1 MHSEYLATFKK
12 TVAMHEVF
20 LSRLASHPVFR
31 NDHHLK
37 VFLEYDQDLC
47 ARPRKKLD
55 LFGGL
60 VRNFGKTTD
69 EIYLGATIR
78 DVNDFFENELQF
90 LTEYNSHLKEA
101 AGRTERMTKKHK
113 EVADSHIKISSSLM
127 QLSTIEHGSME
138 KFLAKTSEVFEK
150 IRVGLSLVSLVL
162 QLLIQSH
169 FVEHGGQSL
178 KRSGPET
185 GRHITIL
192 STRFACSQSTVG
204 APTTLFI
211 GI

>member
-1 MHSEYLATFKK
+1 MSTTTRFRCIARKITTFGRRRGEYDKRRIQKNEAGTRSVSFSILVSFVCGLRTYFSFNSEYLATFKK

-60 VRNFGKTTD
+60 VRSFGKTTD

-150 IRVGLSLVSLVL
+150 IRV
-162 QLLIQSH
+162 
-169 FVEHGGQSL
+169 
-178 KRSGPET
+178 R
-185 GRHITIL
+185 
-192 STRFACSQSTVG
+192 
-204 APTTLFI
+204 
-211 GI
+211 

>member
-1 MHSEYLATFKK
+1 
-12 TVAMHEVF
+12 MHEVF

-60 VRNFGKTTD
+60 VRSFGKTTD

-127 QLSTIEHGSME
+127 QLSTIEHGNME

-150 IRVGLSLVSLVL
+150 IRVCLHALINPSRFYHFLLVRRTWKEEY
-162 QLLIQSH
+162 QAI
-169 FVEHGGQSL
+169 
-178 KRSGPET
+178 K
-185 GRHITIL
+185 IL
-192 STRFACSQSTVG
+192 N
-204 APTTLFI
+204 
-211 GI
+211 

>member
-1 MHSEYLATFKK
+1 MRNICCVDIDNDDGTIISFYSYSEYLATFKK

-60 VRNFGKTTD
+60 VRSFGKTTD

-150 IRVGLSLVSLVL
+150 IRVRLRALNSS
-162 QLLIQSH
+162 
-169 FVEHGGQSL
+169 
-178 KRSGPET
+178 
-185 GRHITIL
+185 
-192 STRFACSQSTVG
+192 
-204 APTTLFI
+204 
-211 GI
+211 

>member
-1 MHSEYLATFKK
+1 
-12 TVAMHEVF
+12 MHEVF

-60 VRNFGKTTD
+60 VRSFGKTTD
-69 EIYLGATIR
+69 EIYLGATMR

-150 IRVGLSLVSLVL
+150 IRVRVINIGVYFPSFL
-162 QLLIQSH
+162 
-169 FVEHGGQSL
+169 
-178 KRSGPET
+178 
-185 GRHITIL
+185 TISNFFYL
-192 STRFACSQSTVG
+192 
-204 APTTLFI
+204 
-211 GI
+211 